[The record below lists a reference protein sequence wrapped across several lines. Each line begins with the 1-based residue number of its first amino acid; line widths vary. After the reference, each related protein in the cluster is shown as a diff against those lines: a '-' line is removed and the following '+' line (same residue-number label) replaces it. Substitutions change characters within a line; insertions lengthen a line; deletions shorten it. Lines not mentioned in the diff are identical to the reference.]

1 MQRNA
6 WSALMLSLAFPAL
19 LSAQGFGIYE
29 HNSCTMA
36 RGGVAAA
43 SPCPD
48 GSAIFFN
55 PAGLAG
61 LSETHLTAG
70 LTLIRANGGFTDD
83 ILQQRTDLD
92 DPLIPVPSGF
102 VTHAVTPKVTL
113 GVGVYVPY
121 GLETKWPTAGFEGR
135 FLGYNTKIQSIYVQP
150 TVAYQ
155 VDPRLKVGLGVAYV
169 HGSVELNQRVDL
181 SEQVVTGQNFTFAA
195 LGIPTGTDFAD
206 SHLTANGNGFAVNL
220 GGILKVSDR
229 LSIGA
234 HWLTRR
240 TLTYNGDATFGRM
253 LTNLV
258 LPANNPLGL
267 PGGTP
272 VDGVV
277 LPQFAAGA
285 PLDTAKAH
293 KASTHLTLPQQGSI
307 GFAYKLR
314 DNWTLMADYQYV
326 GWGAFHSVT
335 VDFDAADNSTPD
347 FTLTPNNKDTHGFR
361 IGTEYQRT
369 SKLTLRG
376 GYLYHTAAEPT
387 DFVTPLLPENDRNA
401 VTVGLGYQ
409 LTPGLHAD
417 LAYQYIK
424 QNDRRGRVFSQTVGN
439 TGLYSLHAHLLGLG
453 VAYTFGQRD

>member
-1 MQRNA
+1 MVAFASRFHHLPHWLAELLRMRRNA

-61 LSETHLTAG
+61 LSETHLAAG

-83 ILQQRTDLD
+83 ILQQRTDHD

-113 GVGVYVPY
+113 GVGLYVPY

-135 FLGYNTKIQSIYVQP
+135 FLGYSTKIRSIYVQP

-181 SEQVVTGQNFTFAA
+181 SEQLVTGQPFTFAA

-240 TLTYNGDATFGRM
+240 TLTYNGDAIFRQIP
-253 LTNLV
+253 TNLT
-258 LPANNPLGL
+258 LAAGNPLGP

-272 VDGVV
+272 RDAVV
-277 LPQFAAGA
+277 GAQFAGGA
-285 PLDTAKAH
+285 PLDTTKGP
-293 KASTHLTLPQQGSI
+293 KASTHLTMPQPGSI
-307 GFAYKLR
+307 G
-314 DNWTLMADYQYV
+314 V
-326 GWGAFHSVT
+326 PH
-335 VDFDAADNSTPD
+335 
-347 FTLTPNNKDTHGFR
+347 H
-361 IGTEYQRT
+361 
-369 SKLTLRG
+369 
-376 GYLYHTAAEPT
+376 
-387 DFVTPLLPENDRNA
+387 
-401 VTVGLGYQ
+401 
-409 LTPGLHAD
+409 
-417 LAYQYIK
+417 
-424 QNDRRGRVFSQTVGN
+424 
-439 TGLYSLHAHLLGLG
+439 
-453 VAYTFGQRD
+453 

>member
-1 MQRNA
+1 
-6 WSALMLSLAFPAL
+6 
-19 LSAQGFGIYE
+19 
-29 HNSCTMA
+29 
-36 RGGVAAA
+36 
-43 SPCPD
+43 
-48 GSAIFFN
+48 
-55 PAGLAG
+55 
-61 LSETHLTAG
+61 
-70 LTLIRANGGFTDD
+70 
-83 ILQQRTDLD
+83 TDLD
-92 DPLIPVPSGF
+92 DPIIPVPSGF
-102 VTHAVTPKVTL
+102 VTHAITPKVTL
-113 GVGVYVPY
+113 GVGLYVPY

-135 FLGYNTKIQSIYVQP
+135 FLGYNTKIRSIYVQP

-181 SEQVVTGQNFTFAA
+181 SERFATGQISFAA

-206 SHLTANGNGFAVNL
+206 SHLTADGNGFAVNL
-220 GGILKVSDR
+220 GAILKVSDR

-234 HWLTRR
+234 HWLTRK
-240 TLTYNGDATFGRM
+240 TITYNGDASFSPI
-253 LTNLV
+253 LTNLI
-258 LPANNPLGL
+258 LPPFNPLNVPLGL
-267 PGGTP
+267 PPDASLP
-272 VDGVV
+272 VDQVV
-277 LPQFAAGA
+277 AGQFLAGQ
-285 PLDTAKAH
+285 PLDATRPH

-361 IGTEYQRT
+361 IGTEYQRS

-424 QNDRRGRVFSQTVGN
+424 QNDRRGRVFSQAVGN
-439 TGLYSLHAHLLGLG
+439 TGLYSLHAHLLGVG

>member
-1 MQRNA
+1 MRRNA
-6 WSALMLSLAFPAL
+6 WSALVLSLGVPAL

-55 PAGLAG
+55 PAGLVG
-61 LSETHLTAG
+61 LSGTHLTAG
-70 LTLIRANGGFTDD
+70 VTLIRANGGFTDD
-83 ILQQRTDLD
+83 FLLQRTDLD

-102 VTHAVTPKVTL
+102 VTHALTPKLTI
-113 GVGVYVPY
+113 GAGVYVPY

-135 FLGYNTKIQSIYVQP
+135 FLGYNTKIRSIYVQP
-150 TVAYQ
+150 TVAYE
-155 VDPRLKVGLGVAYV
+155 VDPRLKLGLGVAYV

-181 SEQVVTGQNFTFAA
+181 SEQLVTGQTFTFAA

-206 SHLTANGNGFAVNL
+206 SRLTADGNGFAVNV
-220 GGILKVSDR
+220 GAILKISDQ

-234 HWLTRR
+234 HWLTRK
-240 TLTYNGDATFGRM
+240 TMTYKGDGMFRQIP
-253 LTNLV
+253 TNLT
-258 LPANNPLGL
+258 LAAGNPLGL

-272 VDGVV
+272 VDAVV
-277 LPQFAAGA
+277 GPQFAAGA
-285 PLDTAKAH
+285 PLDATRGH
-293 KASTHLTLPQQGSI
+293 KASTQFMLPQQGSI

-314 DNWTLMADYQYV
+314 SNWTVMADYQYV

-335 VDFDAADNSTPD
+335 VDFDAADNTTPD
-347 FTLTPNNKDTHGFR
+347 FTLTPDNKDTHGFR
-361 IGTEYQRT
+361 IGTEYQHS

-387 DFVTPLLPENDRNA
+387 EFVTPLLPENDRNA

-424 QNDRRGRVFSQTVGN
+424 QNDRRGRVFSQAVGN
-439 TGLYSLHAHLLGLG
+439 TGLYSLHAHLVGLGL
-453 VAYTFGQRD
+453 AYTF